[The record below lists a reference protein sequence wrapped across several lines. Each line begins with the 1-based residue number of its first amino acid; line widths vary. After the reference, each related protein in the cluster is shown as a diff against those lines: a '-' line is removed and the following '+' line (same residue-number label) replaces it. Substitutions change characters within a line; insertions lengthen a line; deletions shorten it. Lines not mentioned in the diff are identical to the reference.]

1 MRYAALLAIS
11 LAAAGAPA
19 LADPPG
25 VATDIPP
32 VHSLVARVMLGVA
45 EPGLV
50 LPPGASPHDYA
61 MRPSEAAALDGA
73 ELIVWMGPGLTP
85 WLARAVDTLAGDARS
100 LPLLEVEGTTIL
112 QYRDGPAFDS
122 HPAPQAGEDAH
133 ASDAHAHG
141 AADPHA
147 WLDPENAKL
156 WLGAIADAL
165 AQADPG
171 NAGAYRDNAEAA
183 RAEIDALSAE
193 LSEKLEPLRGKPFI
207 VYHDAYHYFGHH
219 FGIEAAGAIAPTD
232 AAPPGPAR
240 ISAIRELIAR
250 TGAACVF
257 AEPQF
262 PADLIATVI
271 EDSGARA
278 ATLDPLGATLE
289 PGPELY
295 PRMLRHLAT
304 ALRDCLD
311 PAA

>member
-1 MRYAALLAIS
+1 MQ
-11 LAAAGAPA
+11 
-19 LADPPG
+19 
-25 VATDIPP
+25 
-32 VHSLVARVMLGVA
+32 GVA

-61 MRPSEAAALDGA
+61 MRPSEAAAMDGA
-73 ELIVWMGPGLTP
+73 ELVIWMGPGLTP
-85 WLARAVDTLAGDARS
+85 WLARAVDTLASDAPS

-112 QYRDGPAFDS
+112 EYRGGPAFDF
-122 HPAPQAGEDAH
+122 HTGEDAH
-133 ASDAHAHG
+133 AHAG
-141 AADPHA
+141 ADPHA

-165 AQADPG
+165 AHARSRERGRLQGERRGRAGRDRRTLG
-171 NAGAYRDNAEAA
+171 RAIEKVGAGARQALHRVPRRLPLFRPPFRNRGGGGDRADRRRAA
-183 RAEIDALSAE
+183 
-193 LSEKLEPLRGKPFI
+193 
-207 VYHDAYHYFGHH
+207 
-219 FGIEAAGAIAPTD
+219 
-232 AAPPGPAR
+232 GPAR
-240 ISAIRELIAR
+240 ISAVRELIAR

-278 ATLDPLGATLE
+278 ATLDPLGATLQ

-295 PRMLRHLAT
+295 PRMMRHLAT
-304 ALRDCLD
+304 ALRACLD